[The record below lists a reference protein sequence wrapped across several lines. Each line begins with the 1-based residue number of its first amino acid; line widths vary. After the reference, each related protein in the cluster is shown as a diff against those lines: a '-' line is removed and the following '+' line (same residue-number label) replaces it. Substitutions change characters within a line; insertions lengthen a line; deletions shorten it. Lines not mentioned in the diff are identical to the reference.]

1 MKKALTN
8 TVLIV
13 AGAGLP
19 YLCGA
24 FGNATFDITEWEP
37 VSRGMIGIFMMG
49 ATAAAICVA
58 LGIGVDNTNKQ

>member
-37 VSRGMIGIFMMG
+37 VSRAMIGLAMAGLTG
-49 ATAAAICVA
+49 AGICVA
-58 LGIGVDNTNKQ
+58 LGMDPDNNNK